1 VIRGDVHAISL
12 PRRRGHVQHGGR
24 YAVVVQADSLSAL
37 STVVVCPTSR
47 SAVEA
52 SFRPEIAVGCEKT
65 TALCEMVGVVDA
77 RSLGDQVGHLTADE
91 MADVDDALELVLALS

>member
-1 VIRGDVHAISL
+1 MIRGDVHEISL

-24 YAVVVQADSLSAL
+24 YAVVVQADGLSAL

-52 SFRPEIAVGCEKT
+52 SFRPEIAVGGEMT

-77 RSLGDQVGHLTADE
+77 RSLGDQVGHLTGDE
-91 MADVDDALELVLALS
+91 MADVDDALELVLGLR